1 MAEGAECSPTAQTY
15 YVVVR
20 WETYSPEWEVIHER
34 HVLAERNL
42 RESIEK
48 QRIEQTYMYINT
60 GIHSENVGIKK
71 NEILCRK
78 MNGT

>member
-1 MAEGAECSPTAQTY
+1 MRSDSQEACFG
-15 YVVVR
+15 R
-20 WETYSPEWEVIHER
+20 D
-34 HVLAERNL
+34 RNL

-78 MNGT
+78 MNELKINHIK